1 MIKTLIIEDEPGNIR
16 ILRNLLATYCPQV
29 NIIGEA
35 GTVDTAYALIKK
47 INPELI
53 FLDIEMPGG
62 NAFTLLDRLKPL
74 HFEIIF
80 ITAYDNYTLKAIKY
94 SALDYILKPVN
105 IEELILAVNKVAE
118 KINAQQT
125 QQRIENLLGNIN
137 ASKKGPQSLAV
148 PANFGYEFI
157 IVSNIIRCEA
167 SGKYTYF
174 YMSDGRKII
183 SVKNLKEYEALLA
196 PEVFFRIHHA
206 HLININFVKRFHK
219 SKGIVEMEDA
229 MKIPLATRRK
239 KEFLTLFLG
248 EEE

>member
-1 MIKTLIIEDEPGNIR
+1 
-16 ILRNLLATYCPQV
+16 
-29 NIIGEA
+29 
-35 GTVDTAYALIKK
+35 
-47 INPELI
+47 
-53 FLDIEMPGG
+53 
-62 NAFTLLDRLKPL
+62 
-74 HFEIIF
+74 
-80 ITAYDNYTLKAIKY
+80 LKAIKY

-137 ASKKGPQSLAV
+137 VSKKGLQSLAV

-157 IVSNIIRCEA
+157 IVNNIIRCEA
-167 SGKYTYF
+167 SGKYTFF
-174 YMSDGRKII
+174 YMNDGRKII

-206 HLININFVKRFHK
+206 HLININFIKRYHK
-219 SKGIVEMEDA
+219 TKGIVEMEDSI
-229 MKIPLATRRK
+229 KIPLAARRRR
-239 KEFLTLFLG
+239 EFLSLFLG